1 MATNYGGFADGF
13 SKGFGIV
20 QDSLN
25 NQRYN
30 DLRELDIKERRETQ
44 RLAQQNRAEDLKRS
58 DEQAA
63 LAAQDRRDEKTYR
76 RTLEGIARENSGL
89 DREIKQNQL
98 DLGQSEL
105 DFREAKAE
113 GQNDINEAA
122 RKDRERDERIAAQG
136 LSAQYLQSTFAGVR
150 TGEVD
155 LSDQRVVARI
165 AKEYETVFGT
175 PMDFA
180 IAGDPAV
187 DSINRN
193 LGTALQNI
201 ATGQQFNEQHVLDAV
216 NLLVKNS
223 TQSGQVINEDAQYA
237 PEAYRGGDWR
247 IVSRKVTDLQTVAT
261 DGSEGSANT
270 AGGVK
275 FSGNVLVTI
284 QNSEGRQA
292 IYQAPMTDKR
302 GISGQQVEF
311 SLEDL
316 MNGYQ
321 GHMTYLQ
328 EMKPY
333 YRDLVSA
340 VSQSVGS
347 PAEIKAKKDAYKL
360 ALRQSVEDDG
370 RGDMMSQYGVTF
382 NNLLNDGELLERVA
396 EQSVLFGRTDTT
408 GKDIRVENLV
418 RSIRDTDEYK
428 TVKRVDNGGQELSL
442 QQTLELNSFFDAE
455 DGSARIA
462 DKKAYQLWRN
472 GLRNRASVSAV
483 ADRRAGAQDAL
494 DPQQRAML
502 EGYRSAYGVPR

>member
-44 RLAQQNRAEDLKRS
+44 RLAQQQRAEDL
-58 DEQAA
+58 A
-63 LAAQDRRDEKTYR
+63 LAAQDRRDDKTYR
-76 RTLEGIARENSGL
+76 REQNTIAQQNADL
-89 DREIKQNQL
+89 DRGLKQSQL
-98 DLGQSEL
+98 DFNAARLTAQ
-105 DFREAKAE
+105 REAS
-113 GQNDINEAA
+113 QRA
-122 RKDRERDERIAAQG
+122 RDEEERDARIAAQG
-136 LSAQYLQSTFAGVR
+136 LAAQYLQDTFADVR
-150 TGEVD
+150 TGEAD
-155 LSDQRVVARI
+155 LSDQRTVERI

-247 IVSRKVTDLQTVAT
+247 IVSRQVTDLQTVAT
-261 DGSEGSANT
+261 DGSEGSSNT

-292 IYQAPMTDKR
+292 IYQAPMTDHR
-302 GISGQQVEF
+302 GLSGQQVEF

-316 MNGYQ
+316 MNGYS

-340 VSQSVGS
+340 VSQSVGT
-347 PAEIKAKKDAYKL
+347 PGEIKAKKDAYKL

-418 RSIRDTDEYK
+418 RNIRGTDEYK
-428 TVKRVDNGGQELSL
+428 RVKKDDNGGQELSL
-442 QQTLELNSFFDAE
+442 QQTLELNSFFDVE
-455 DGSARIA
+455 DGSVSIS
-462 DKKAYQLWRN
+462 DKQAFQRWRN
-472 GLRNRASVSAV
+472 GLRNRASASAV

>member
-25 NQRYN
+25 SQRYN
-30 DLRELDIKERRETQ
+30 ELRELDIKERRETQ
-44 RLAQQNRAEDLKRS
+44 RLEQQQRAEDIRFR
-58 DEQAA
+58 DQQAA
-63 LAAQDRRDEKTYR
+63 LAAQDRRDAQKFRKDQTVIAQQNADLDRALKQRELDIKQSQIDYNAERLTAQAEATQR
-76 RTLEGIARENSGL
+76 ARE
-89 DREIKQNQL
+89 D
-98 DLGQSEL
+98 
-105 DFREAKAE
+105 A
-113 GQNDINEAA
+113 
-122 RKDRERDERIAAQG
+122 ERDERIAAQG
-136 LSAQYLQSTFAGVR
+136 LAAQYLQDTFDGVR

-155 LSDQRVVARI
+155 LSDQRVIDRI

-193 LGTALQNI
+193 LGTALQNM
-201 ATGQQFNEQHVLDAV
+201 ATGQRFNEQHVLDAV

-223 TQSGQVINEDAQYA
+223 TQTGQVIDETAQYA

-247 IVSRKVTDLQTVAT
+247 IVSRKVTDLQTVAA

-270 AGGVK
+270 PGGVK

-292 IYQAPMTDKR
+292 IYQAPMTDGR
-302 GISGQQVEF
+302 ELSGQQVEF

-321 GHMTYLQ
+321 GHMTYLR

-340 VSQSVGS
+340 VSQSVGT
-347 PAEIKAKKDAYKL
+347 PAEIKAKKDAYKV
-360 ALRQSVEDDG
+360 ALRKTVEDDG
-370 RGDMMSQYGVTF
+370 IGDMMSQYGVTF
-382 NNLLNDGELLERVA
+382 NNLLSDGELLERVA

-408 GKDIRVENLV
+408 QKDIRVENLV
-418 RSIRDTDEYK
+418 RNIRETDEYK
-428 TVKRVDNGGQELSL
+428 RVKRDDNGGQELSL
-442 QQTLELNSFFDAE
+442 QQTLELNSFFDVE
-455 DGSARIA
+455 SGSSRVPESN
-462 DKKAYQLWRN
+462 KRAYQIWRN
-472 GLRNRASVSAV
+472 GLRNRAAALRID
-483 ADRRAGAQDAL
+483 ADRKGISDAQS
-494 DPQQRAML
+494 AMF
-502 EGYRSAYGVPR
+502 GFPR

>member
-13 SKGFGIV
+13 SKGFGLV

-25 NQRYN
+25 SQRYN

-44 RLAQQNRAEDLKRS
+44 RLAQQNRAEDLQFRN
-58 DEQAA
+58 EQAA
-63 LAAQDRRDEKTYR
+63 LSAQDRRDEKTYR
-76 RTLEGIARENSGL
+76 RTMEEIARKNTDL
-89 DREIKQNQL
+89 DRDLKQSQL
-98 DLGQSEL
+98 DYNTERLTAQQ
-105 DFREAKAE
+105 EAT
-113 GQNDINEAA
+113 QFA
-122 RKDRERDERIAAQG
+122 RDERARDERIAAQG
-136 LSAQYLQSTFAGVR
+136 LAAQYLQDTFAGVR

-155 LSDQRVVARI
+155 LSDTRVIDRI

-223 TQSGQVINEDAQYA
+223 TQTGQVIDETAQYA

-261 DGSEGSANT
+261 DGSEGSSNT

-292 IYQAPMTDKR
+292 IYQAPMTDGRKL
-302 GISGQQVEF
+302 SGQQVEF

-321 GHMTYLQ
+321 GHMTYLR

-340 VSQSVGS
+340 VSQSVGT
-347 PAEIKAKKDAYKL
+347 PAQIKAKKDAYKV
-360 ALRQSVEDDG
+360 ALRKTVEDDG
-370 RGDMMSQYGVTF
+370 LGDMMSEYGVTF
-382 NNLLNDGELLERVA
+382 NNLLSDGELLERVA

-408 GKDIRVENLV
+408 QKDIRVENLI
-418 RSIRDTDEYK
+418 RNIRDTDEYK

-455 DGSARIA
+455 DGSVRIS
-462 DKKAYQLWRN
+462 DKRAYQRWRN
-472 GLRNRASVSAV
+472 GLRNRAAASGIDSA
-483 ADRRAGAQDAL
+483 RRGVRTGSDAQS
-494 DPQQRAML
+494 AM
-502 EGYRSAYGVPR
+502 YGIPR

>member
-44 RLAQQNRAEDLKRS
+44 RLAQQQRAEDL
-58 DEQAA
+58 A
-63 LAAQDRRDEKTYR
+63 LAAQDRRDDKAYR
-76 RTLEGIARENSGL
+76 REQNRIAQQNADL
-89 DREIKQNQL
+89 DRDLKQSQL
-98 DLGQSEL
+98 DFNVGRVEAQEE
-105 DFREAKAE
+105 DARRVREE
-113 GQNDINEAA
+113 GA
-122 RKDRERDERIAAQG
+122 RDKRIADQG
-136 LSAQYLQSTFAGVR
+136 LAAQYLQSTFAGVR

-155 LSDQRVVARI
+155 LSDQRVVERI

-187 DSINRN
+187 VSINRN

-237 PEAYRGGDWR
+237 PEAYRGGEWR

-261 DGSEGSANT
+261 DGSEGSSNT

-292 IYQAPMTDKR
+292 IYQAPMTEGR
-302 GISGQQVEF
+302 GLSGQQVEF
-311 SLEDL
+311 SLDDL

-340 VSQSVGS
+340 VSQSVGT
-347 PAEIKAKKDAYKL
+347 PGEIKAKKDAYKL

-418 RSIRDTDEYK
+418 RSIRETDEYK

-455 DGSARIA
+455 DGSDRIA
-462 DKKAYQLWRN
+462 DQKAYQRWRN
-472 GLRNRASVSAV
+472 GLRNRASASAV

-502 EGYRSAYGVPR
+502 EGYTSAYGVPR

>member
-44 RLAQQNRAEDLKRS
+44 RLAQQDRAEDRKFR

-63 LAAQDRRDEKTYR
+63 LAAQDRRNTETYR
-76 RTLEGIARENSGL
+76 REQNTISQQNADL
-89 DREIKQNQL
+89 DRDLKQSQL
-98 DLGQSEL
+98 DYNSARITTEQ
-105 DFREAKAE
+105 
-113 GQNDINEAA
+113 EAA
-122 RKDRERDERIAAQG
+122 KRARDDADRDDRIAAQG
-136 LSAQYLQSTFAGVR
+136 LSAQYLQSTLSGVR

-187 DSINRN
+187 DSINNN
-193 LGTALQNI
+193 LGTALQNM

-223 TQSGQVINEDAQYA
+223 TQSGQVIDENSQYA
-237 PEAYRGGDWR
+237 PEAYRGGDWK

-292 IYQAPMTDKR
+292 IYQAPMTEGR
-302 GISGQQVEF
+302 GLSGQQVEF
-311 SLEDL
+311 SLDDL

-340 VSQSVGS
+340 VSQSVGT
-347 PAEIKAKKDAYKL
+347 PAVIKEKKDAYKL
-360 ALRQSVEDDG
+360 ALRKTVEDDG
-370 RGDMMSQYGVTF
+370 LGDMMSEYGVTF
-382 NNLLNDGELLERVA
+382 NNLLSDGELLERVA

-408 GKDIRVENLV
+408 QKDIRVENLV
-418 RSIRDTDEYK
+418 RNIRGTDAYK
-428 TVKRVDNGGQELSL
+428 RAKEDNGGQELSL
-442 QQTLELNSFFDAE
+442 KQALELNSFFDPEAE
-455 DGSARIA
+455 SERIA
-462 DKKAYQLWRN
+462 DERAFNIWRN
-472 GLRNRASVSAV
+472 GLRNRAAASGIDAARRGNRIGPDAQSA
-483 ADRRAGAQDAL
+483 
-494 DPQQRAML
+494 M
-502 EGYRSAYGVPR
+502 YGVAR